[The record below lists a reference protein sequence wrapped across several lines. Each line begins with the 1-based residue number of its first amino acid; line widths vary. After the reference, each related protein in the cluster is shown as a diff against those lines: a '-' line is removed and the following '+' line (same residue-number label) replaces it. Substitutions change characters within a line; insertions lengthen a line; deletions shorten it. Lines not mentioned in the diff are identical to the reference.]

1 MLSRGTCIQDLLLMR
16 APPGDF
22 LPFSIAIR
30 SLCGSSE
37 ESEPPALPTDAERML
52 NATGQVL
59 VVWLPT
65 KEGFATSTIRL
76 GTRPPKRN
84 IGKRKCPRLKP
95 IWLKCETFVDYLERV
110 AGLSFLAAFDEWYNA
125 ISNEK
130 VSQRFEYDV
139 KAYSVECY
147 IPMKLRD
154 LRAVR
159 LR

>member
-1 MLSRGTCIQDLLLMR
+1 MRLERGERATCELLWHSY
-16 APPGDF
+16 
-22 LPFSIAIR
+22 PF
-30 SLCGSSE
+30 GF
-37 ESEPPALPTDAERML
+37 PRML
-52 NATGQVL
+52 NSPGQVL

-65 KEGFATSTIRL
+65 TEGFATSTIRL

-147 IPMKLRD
+147 TPMTLRD

-159 LR
+159 LRCR

>member
-1 MLSRGTCIQDLLLMR
+1 
-16 APPGDF
+16 
-22 LPFSIAIR
+22 
-30 SLCGSSE
+30 
-37 ESEPPALPTDAERML
+37 ML
-52 NATGQVL
+52 NATGQIL
-59 VVWLPT
+59 VVWLPW
-65 KEGFATSTIRL
+65 KKDGFATRTIRL

-95 IWLKCETFVDYLERV
+95 IWLKCETFVDYLEKI
-110 AGLSFLAAFDEWYNA
+110 AGFSFLAAFDEWYKA

-147 IPMKLRD
+147 TPMTLRD